1 MKRVICLNLSFID
14 KFVVIFRYVFSSFLS
29 IEMFL
34 MTLLLFFV
42 LLVNLKRNNRLI
54 QMLAIGIYL
63 GFVLGI
69 LISYTSYVKT
79 CIDSFIKEMLN
90 YIYFPSTIVYF
101 FIIVFVTIMILYNL
115 FSKKLSFFKKVFNYL
130 FFSFMYFLFMSFI
143 SLATYD
149 GVDFLDVT
157 KLYQNDTILSFV
169 QISNLLLIV
178 WAIFTCFYHLYLF
191 YKKKYD

>member
-1 MKRVICLNLSFID
+1 MKKVIYLNLSFID
-14 KFVVIFRYVFSSFLS
+14 KFVVIFRYIFSSFLS

-34 MTLLLFFV
+34 MILLLFFV
-42 LLVNLKRNNRLI
+42 LLVNLKRNNRFI

-79 CIDSFIKEMLN
+79 CINSFVKEILN

-130 FFSFMYFLFMSFI
+130 FFSLMYFLFTSFI

-157 KLYQNDTILSFV
+157 KVYQNDTILSFV
-169 QISNLLLIV
+169 QISNLLLVI
-178 WAIFTCFYHLYLF
+178 WTIFTGFYHLYLF

>member
-1 MKRVICLNLSFID
+1 MKKVIFLNLSFID
-14 KFVVIFRYVFSSFLS
+14 KFVVIFRYIFSSFLS

-42 LLVNLKRNNRLI
+42 LLVNLKRNNRFI

-79 CIDSFIKEMLN
+79 CIDSFVKEILN
-90 YIYFPSTIVYF
+90 YIYFPSTVVYF

-130 FFSFMYFLFMSFI
+130 FFSLMYFLFTSFI

-169 QISNLLLIV
+169 QISNLLLVI
-178 WAIFTCFYHLYLF
+178 WAIFTGFYHLYLF